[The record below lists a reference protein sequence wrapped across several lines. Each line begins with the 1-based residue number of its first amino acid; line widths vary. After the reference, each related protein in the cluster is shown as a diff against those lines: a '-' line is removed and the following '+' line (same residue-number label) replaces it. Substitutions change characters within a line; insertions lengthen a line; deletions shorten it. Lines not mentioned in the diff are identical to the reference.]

1 MTNLLGA
8 NLLRLKKSFLFWGT
22 MALSLGFGGFMSVNR
37 FLEHQAYGYAVSMD
51 SVFFGWA
58 VVIGLVMAIFIPLF
72 FGTEYSDG
80 TIRNKIVAGHRR
92 LHVYFAN
99 LAVSFFAAVCFNAAY
114 MLSSA
119 LAGLPLI
126 GWLSVDLIT
135 ALLHVLGGLV
145 TTAAFCA
152 IYTLT
157 VMLFHR
163 KASAAVLSM
172 LTVMLLFGAA
182 LVVDG
187 RLQAP
192 PEIVDYSIS
201 ANGEI
206 KDQMEPNPRYLQGAE
221 RELYEFVYD
230 LLPAGQS
237 IQYGN
242 LAASHPARMI
252 LCALGIQAGFTAAG
266 VCLFCKK
273 DLN

>member
-1 MTNLLGA
+1 MTNLLSA

-92 LHVYFAN
+92 LHVYIAN
-99 LAVSFFAAVCFNAAY
+99 LAVSFFAAVCFN
-114 MLSSA
+114 
-119 LAGLPLI
+119 AGLPLI

-206 KDQMEPNPRYLQGAE
+206 RDQMEPNPRYLSTTCCLRDSPSSTAISP
-221 RELYEFVYD
+221 
-230 LLPAGQS
+230 PATRRG
-237 IQYGN
+237 
-242 LAASHPARMI
+242 
-252 LCALGIQAGFTAAG
+252 
-266 VCLFCKK
+266 
-273 DLN
+273 

>member
-1 MTNLLGA
+1 
-8 NLLRLKKSFLFWGT
+8 

-80 TIRNKIVAGHRR
+80 TIRNKIVTGHRR

-172 LTVMLLFGAA
+172 LTVILLFG
-182 LVVDG
+182 
-187 RLQAP
+187 
-192 PEIVDYSIS
+192 SIWS
-201 ANGEI
+201 LISPLTLTE
-206 KDQMEPNPRYLQGAE
+206 
-221 RELYEFVYD
+221 
-230 LLPAGQS
+230 
-237 IQYGN
+237 
-242 LAASHPARMI
+242 
-252 LCALGIQAGFTAAG
+252 
-266 VCLFCKK
+266 
-273 DLN
+273 